1 MPSIDDRMRKR
12 FILMNSDAALRQ
24 AVESS
29 IPEKWEMTE
38 ATDLDAFDEWQEILL
53 HRFMLLNLEDPQISD
68 PVELIDMIRREHQLN
83 IPIFC
88 LGGSRELRDRARSAR
103 ADRFF
108 DREEGLQRLP
118 EFFQQFAW

>member
-24 AVESS
+24 AVELS

-88 LGGSRELRDRARSAR
+88 LGGSRELRDQARSAR

>member
-1 MPSIDDRMRKR
+1 MPSIEERMRKR
-12 FILMNSDAALRQ
+12 FILMNSDAVLRQ
-24 AVESS
+24 AVAEA

-38 ATDLDAFDEWQEILL
+38 ATDLEAFEEWQEILL

-68 PVELIDMIRREHQLN
+68 PVEMIDQIRREYQLN

-88 LGGSRELRDRARSAR
+88 VGGSREMRDKARSAR

>member
-24 AVESS
+24 EVESS

-88 LGGSRELRDRARSAR
+88 LGGSRELRDQARSAR

>member
-24 AVESS
+24 EVESS

-53 HRFMLLNLEDPQISD
+53 HRFMLLNLEDPQIS
-68 PVELIDMIRREHQLN
+68 
-83 IPIFC
+83 
-88 LGGSRELRDRARSAR
+88 
-103 ADRFF
+103 
-108 DREEGLQRLP
+108 
-118 EFFQQFAW
+118 

>member
-1 MPSIDDRMRKR
+1 MPSIEERMRKR
-12 FILMNSDAALRQ
+12 FILMNSDAVLRQ
-24 AVESS
+24 AVAEA

-38 ATDLDAFDEWQEILL
+38 ATDLEAFEEWQEILL
-53 HRFMLLNLEDPQISD
+53 HRFMLLNLEDPQISY
-68 PVELIDMIRREHQLN
+68 PVEMIDQIRREYQLN

-88 LGGSRELRDRARSAR
+88 VGGSREMRDKARSAR

>member
-1 MPSIDDRMRKR
+1 MPSIEERMRKR
-12 FILMNSDAALRQ
+12 FILMNSDAVLRQ
-24 AVESS
+24 AVAEAV
-29 IPEKWEMTE
+29 PEKWEMTE
-38 ATDLDAFDEWQEILL
+38 ATDLEAFEEWQEILL

-68 PVELIDMIRREHQLN
+68 PVEMIDQIRREYQLN

-88 LGGSRELRDRARSAR
+88 VGGSREMRDKARSAR

>member
-1 MPSIDDRMRKR
+1 MPSIEERMRKR
-12 FILMNSDAALRQ
+12 FILMNSDAVLRQ
-24 AVESS
+24 AVAEA

-38 ATDLDAFDEWQEILL
+38 ATDLEAFEEWQEILL

-68 PVELIDMIRREHQLN
+68 PVEMIDQIRREYQLN
-83 IPIFC
+83 IPILC
-88 LGGSRELRDRARSAR
+88 VGGSREMRDKARSAR

>member
-1 MPSIDDRMRKR
+1 MPSIEERMRKR
-12 FILMNSDAALRQ
+12 FILMNGDPVLRQ
-24 AVESS
+24 AVEAA
-29 IPEKWEMTE
+29 IPEKWEVTE
-38 ATDLDAFDEWQEILL
+38 ATGLEAFEEWQEILL
-53 HRFMLLNLEDPQISD
+53 HRFMLLNLEDPQIND
-68 PVELIDMIRREHQLN
+68 PIELIDQIRREYQLN

-88 LGGSRELRDRARSAR
+88 LGGTREIRDRARSAR

>member
-1 MPSIDDRMRKR
+1 MPSIEERMRKR
-12 FILMNSDAALRQ
+12 FILMNSDAVLRQ
-24 AVESS
+24 AVAEA

-38 ATDLDAFDEWQEILL
+38 ATDMEAFEEWQEILL

-68 PVELIDMIRREHQLN
+68 PVEMIDQIRREYQLN

-88 LGGSRELRDRARSAR
+88 VGGSREMRDKARSAR

>member
-88 LGGSRELRDRARSAR
+88 LGGSRELRDQARSAR